1 MQQARERLSDAE
13 AILGAAH
20 PAVVVSAAYY
30 GMLYAARAALSERGE
45 YAKTHSGTW
54 TLFSQIFV
62 APGEFDQ
69 ALSAMARRAKDA
81 REQGDYEATPPTAKE
96 AAEFVRGA
104 ADFIAEVER
113 MLSA

>member
-1 MQQARERLSDAE
+1 MEQAQERLADAE
-13 AILGAAH
+13 AILAAAH

-30 GMLYAARAALSERGE
+30 GMLYAARAALSERNE

-81 REQGDYEATPPTAKE
+81 REQGDYEAAPPTPE
-96 AAEFVRGA
+96 ESAEFVNGA
-104 ADFIAEVER
+104 ADFIAAIER
-113 MLSA
+113 LLAP